1 MNVSS
6 VDMRDAF
13 LDALYA
19 LARED
24 RRVILLSA
32 DFGAPSLDKFRK
44 NLHEQYINVGITE
57 QSMVSIAAGL
67 ALTGKIIYM
76 YAIAPFVT
84 LRCYEQI
91 KIDVCSMNLAV
102 TAVGVGSGF
111 AYASAGPT
119 HHATEDIAL
128 MRALPY
134 MTVLSPSDSIMASR
148 FARISYKRQGP
159 TYLRLD
165 RGRSPLFYSDKDD
178 DFQRGLTVIKKSRD
192 VYIVSTGAMLQSAL
206 EVSDELAQHA
216 VDCGVIDLYRLKPV
230 NTALLLDTIKESKR
244 IVSLEEHVINGGV
257 GSILAEVLSDAQVCK
272 PLKRIA
278 IMDERCFGFGDRKSL
293 QRCCGLDVAHVTS
306 TILQWIKNVS

>member
-1 MNVSS
+1 MKVSN

-13 LDALYA
+13 LDELYTI
-19 LARED
+19 ARQD
-24 RRVILLSA
+24 KRVVLLSA

-44 NLHEQYINVGITE
+44 DLSDQYINVGISE

-67 ALTGKIIYM
+67 ALSNKIVYT
-76 YAIAPFVT
+76 YAIMPFVT

-91 KIDVCSMNLAV
+91 KIDLCTMNLPV
-102 TAVGVGSGF
+102 TTVGVGAGF
-111 AYASAGPT
+111 AYNTAGPT
-119 HHATEDIAL
+119 HHSIEDIAV
-128 MRALPY
+128 MRALPN
-134 MTVLSPSDSIMASR
+134 MMVLSPSDSIMASR
-148 FARISYKRQGP
+148 FAQISYKRKGP
-159 TYLRLD
+159 TYVRLD

-178 DFQRGLTVIKKSRD
+178 NFTSGLAVLKKSRD
-192 VYIVSTGAMLQSAL
+192 IYIISTGTMLQRAL

-278 IMDERCFGFGDRKSL
+278 IMDERCFGYAERKSL
-293 QRCCGLDVAHVTS
+293 QASCGLDVVS
-306 TILQWIKNVS
+306 VVNTILEWDKNVS